1 AITES
6 WKAQFIGE
14 PVLRALELHVVR
26 EKKKEMAYGP
36 YSSIVQSSGMGKSR
50 LLDEFSKNHF
60 LIPINLRRKEAS
72 GFPPPDDVIRNLL
85 TQSDENGM
93 LHFLIVLFQKT
104 AKVITESTNVKS
116 RSERITWF
124 REFMAEGQTIASV
137 GAKRRS
143 FYNEIANAV
152 LTMKTSDPN
161 PNREDVGKALNALRT
176 SLGSQTRRSKVPD
189 VFVAFDEAQSLGELK
204 MPGTNRTYFIHLR
217 SALRELSD
225 FSFFSFFLSTT
236 SKIAHFVIPRD
247 MDPSSRIFEEGLNPS
262 LPFSDLGF
270 DHLMQD
276 RKIFGKYKT
285 IEDVTSTECV
295 VHMGRPLRVMW
306 GTLYDHSSE
315 ENRRNILKFAV
326 TKLLCRPSGNTDD
339 FSSDHECAVL
349 SQRLALDFDH
359 TAYITSGSTKKYDMA
374 SKAQLQISN
383 FMRVCVAI
391 PEDLVTLRG
400 VAASEPILSEAASLI
415 MRDGSRFNLPNALLN
430 VLDSYPISDGD
441 QGELL
446 VAAFFTRARDMYA
459 QGTRHEHFPNHPT
472 RFCPIFSVKD
482 LLSNLFNE
490 EHFSIMLN
498 SLPSV
503 RRADFPSQTFGDV
516 FGKTKMHFNH
526 MIKALK
532 QKIITR
538 QYLVS
543 IMARGAASLGAKCQ
557 RGFDMVYPYLFG
569 TSDLV
574 VNKVGFIIIQVKNYA
589 NNLTPDDDL
598 FKKID
603 PILCGLV
610 SKVDGP
616 GFTVPI
622 IRIVFALGKG
632 EPSLQRMNYDSPR
645 QGATTFD
652 GDGRP
657 QFTSYDFWCSGIGPG
672 LLQPVDEDT
681 LTKWDTLLG
690 KVDKFDPLFSQSTI
704 PDLRRTHYPGGGANK
719 GHYDAWRMRDIPF
732 GS

>member
-1 AITES
+1 
-6 WKAQFIGE
+6 
-14 PVLRALELHVVR
+14 
-26 EKKKEMAYGP
+26 MAYGP
-36 YSSIVQSSGMGKSR
+36 YCSIVQSSGMGKSR
-50 LLDEFSKNHF
+50 LLDEFSKTHF
-60 LIPINLRRKEAS
+60 LIPINLCRKEAN
-72 GFPPPDDVIRNLL
+72 GFPPPDDAIRNLL

-93 LHFLIVLFQKT
+93 LLFLVVLFQKT
-104 AKVITESTNVKS
+104 AKVITELTNVTS
-116 RSERITWF
+116 RSERITKF
-124 REFMAEGQTIASV
+124 REFMADGQTVASV

-143 FYNEIANAV
+143 FYDEIAN
-152 LTMKTSDPN
+152 TMKTSDPS
-161 PNREDVGKALNALRT
+161 PNRGNVSKALKALKT
-176 SLGSQTRRSKVPD
+176 SLGPQSCGSKVPD
-189 VFVAFDEAQSLGELK
+189 VFVAFDEAQLLGELK
-204 MPGTNRTYFIHLR
+204 MPGTNRTFFHLR
-217 SALRELSD
+217 AALHELSD
-225 FSFFSFFLSTT
+225 SSFFSFFLSTT

-247 MDPSSRIFEEGLNPS
+247 IDSSSRIFGEELNPS

-270 DHLMQD
+270 DHLMHD

-295 VHMGRPLRVMW
+295 VHMGRPLQVMW
-306 GTLYDHSSE
+306 GTLYDCSSE

-326 TKLLCRPSGNTDD
+326 TKLLCRSGGNTDS

-374 SKAQLQISN
+374 SKVQLQISN
-383 FMRVCVAI
+383 FMRVCVAV
-391 PEDLVTLRG
+391 PEDLVALHG

-415 MRDGSRFNLPNALLN
+415 MRDDSRFNLPNALLN
-430 VLDSYPISDGD
+430 VLDSYTISDGD

-446 VAAFFTRARDMYA
+446 VAVFFARARDMYA
-459 QGTRHEHFPNHPT
+459 QGTRHEHFPHDPT

-482 LLSNLFNE
+482 LLSNLFHE
-490 EHFSIMLN
+490 EHFSTLLN

-503 RRADFPSQTFGDV
+503 RRADFPLRKFGDV

-532 QKIITR
+532 QKIVTR
-538 QYLVS
+538 PYLLS

-557 RGFDMVYPYLFG
+557 RGFDMVYPYLFDS
-569 TSDLV
+569 SDLV
-574 VNKVGFIIIQVKNYA
+574 VNKVGFIVIQVKNYA

-598 FKKID
+598 FKKMD

-610 SKVDGP
+610 SKDDGL
-616 GFTVPI
+616 GFTIPI

-632 EPSLQRMNYDSPR
+632 EPSFERMNYDSPT

-652 GDGRP
+652 RNGRP

-672 LLQPVDEDT
+672 LLRPVDEGDT
-681 LTKWDTLLG
+681 LTKWDTLG
-690 KVDKFDPLFSQSTI
+690 KLDKFDPLFSQSKA
-704 PDLRRTHYPGGGANK
+704 PDLRRTHYPAGGADK
-719 GHYDAWRMRDIPF
+719 GHYGAWRMHDIPF
-732 GS
+732 DS